1 MVGFGSEN
9 RGIDSVGRITVL
21 WRILHMMVCQYGS
34 HPTGQFLIAFTMNIL
49 HERGYSPTINELCRV
64 TGLPISSA
72 SRYVSWQISNGY
84 VKEIIDPNDRRKR
97 LLEQTAKGK
106 TEMRQLVRHLDELFD
121 FVANMTAELVSKQ
134 AGHTPEHIMARMEE
148 LTKAAGKH
156 RD

>member
-1 MVGFGSEN
+1 
-9 RGIDSVGRITVL
+9 
-21 WRILHMMVCQYGS
+21 MVCQYAS

-72 SRYVSWQISNGY
+72 SRYVSWQIYNGY
-84 VKEIIDPNDRRKR
+84 VKEVIDPNDRRKR

-121 FVANMTAELVSKQ
+121 FVAYMTDELISKQ
-134 AGHTPEHIMARMEE
+134 AGHTPEQIMAQMEE